1 VDPDSLARKCEM
13 LRRELA
19 SRDQELKEANRQ
31 LQEATEQFQA
41 MYDQGL
47 FICAAFLSSLVYSIF
62 TMNGQTMI
70 QALRRDLALQVSRT
84 THRSG
89 DTQLVTARRLG
100 IPQPTLSKI
109 INGRVS
115 DLSIELLLRVAVRAG
130 LAITL
135 QTGRDAAEAGAFV
148 SGLGRSPT
156 SASGSKLARE
166 ARQSLLQAEGR
177 LTPAE
182 RLEAFVEHSELL
194 SAVHQAGLA
203 AERRRATG
211 RSGNAP

>member
-1 VDPDSLARKCEM
+1 
-13 LRRELA
+13 
-19 SRDQELKEANRQ
+19 
-31 LQEATEQFQA
+31 
-41 MYDQGL
+41 
-47 FICAAFLSSLVYSIF
+47 
-62 TMNGQTMI
+62 MNDQTMI
-70 QALRRDLALQVSRT
+70 QALRCDIALQVARIA
-84 THRSG
+84 HRLG
-89 DTQLVTARRLG
+89 DTQTSAARLLG

-135 QTGRDAAEAGAFV
+135 QTGREAAEAGAFI

-156 SASGSKLARE
+156 PASGSRLARD
-166 ARQSLLQAEGR
+166 ARQALIEAEGR

-194 SAVHQAGLA
+194 SAVHQAGVA

-211 RSGNAP
+211 RSGITP